1 MSTTTLDPGAVREA
15 RDERQ
20 LVVFALHDEHYA
32 LPITSVREIIRFTPP
47 KAKGAAGGLI
57 LGMISLRGRVLPV
70 ADLSS
75 RLGRTLE
82 VHDGTKILV
91 VELSAGAIGLI
102 VDSVDEV
109 LLVPADAIEPMP
121 VSEGGLGDEIAKVGD
136 RLITLLDAERALGGA
151 LTGP

>member
-1 MSTTTLDPGAVREA
+1 MSTISLDPTASREA

-47 KAKGAAGGLI
+47 KAKGAAGGVI

-75 RLGRTLE
+75 RLGRSLE

-91 VELSAGAIGLI
+91 VELAAGAIGLV

-121 VSEGGLGDEIAKVGD
+121 VSEGGFGDEIAKVGD
-136 RLITLLDAERALGGA
+136 RLITLLDAERVLGGA
-151 LTGP
+151 LSGS

>member
-1 MSTTTLDPGAVREA
+1 MSMTTLDPTATREV

-47 KAKGAAGGLI
+47 KAKGAAGGMI
-57 LGMISLRGRVLPV
+57 LGMISLRGHVLPV

-75 RLGRTLE
+75 RLGRPLE
-82 VHDGTKILV
+82 VNDGTKILV
-91 VELSAGAIGLI
+91 VELPGGAIGLV

-109 LLVPADAIEPMP
+109 LLVPADAIEAMP
-121 VSEGGLGDEIAKVGD
+121 VSEGGVGDEIAKVGD
-136 RLITLLDAERALGGA
+136 RLITLLDADRVLGSALNPA
-151 LTGP
+151 

>member
-1 MSTTTLDPGAVREA
+1 MSTTTLDSTSPREV

-47 KAKGAAGGLI
+47 KAKGAASGMVQ
-57 LGMISLRGRVLPV
+57 GMISLRGRVLPV
-70 ADLSS
+70 ADLSR
-75 RLGRTLE
+75 RLGQALE

-91 VELSAGAIGLI
+91 VELGAGAIGLI
-102 VDSVDEV
+102 VDAVEEV
-109 LLVPADAIEPMP
+109 LLVSADAIEPMP

>member
-1 MSTTTLDPGAVREA
+1 MSTTSVEPTTVREA

-20 LVVFALHDEHYA
+20 LVVFGLHDEHYA
-32 LPITSVREIIRFTPP
+32 LPITSVREIIRYTPP
-47 KAKGAAGGLI
+47 KAKGAAGGMI

-75 RLGRTLE
+75 RLGCALE

-91 VELSAGAIGLI
+91 VELSAGAIGLV

-121 VSEGGLGDEIAKVGD
+121 VSESGFGDEIAKVGD